1 MLKIQKVLVSFITLL
16 SITSAFSTAPD
27 SKQLKKRI
35 AVFVFEDKTDK
46 THHWWDR
53 KGVGE
58 GLSEM
63 LLTSLVKSGKYR
75 VVERQEMESIMQE
88 QKLGLT
94 GLLTPES
101 AAQAGKL
108 LGVELA
114 VMGAVTEYGLSESK
128 KGGRFGGIGL
138 GLKKHSAV
146 IAVDCRLVNTS
157 TGEIIVAE
165 SIRKKV
171 SSQGIEIDTKKF
183 SYENQKKF
191 DESVIGKAA
200 RSAVSAVVEL
210 LDKNASKVAWQ
221 AKVITQ
227 NNGFTFINAGSLTG
241 LTIGDTLQISRPG
254 EELIDP
260 DTGISL
266 GSIESI
272 IGKIEII
279 DVNIGDGKAAKC
291 QTVEGGGFQ
300 KGDIVKIE

>member
-279 DVNIGDGKAAKC
+279 DANIGDGKAAKC